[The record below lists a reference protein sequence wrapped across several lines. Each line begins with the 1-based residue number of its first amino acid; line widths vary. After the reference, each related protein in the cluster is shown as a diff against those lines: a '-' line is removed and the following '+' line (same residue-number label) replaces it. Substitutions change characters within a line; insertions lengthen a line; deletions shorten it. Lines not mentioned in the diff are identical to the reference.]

1 MQLGCR
7 LEQELTLAI
16 TYLRLLRPQASD
28 DPVGMALAL
37 QSTYGK
43 TWWQHSWQKND
54 IATKIFPTPTADEQP
69 AKDLAKA

>member
-1 MQLGCR
+1 
-7 LEQELTLAI
+7 
-16 TYLRLLRPQASD
+16 
-28 DPVGMALAL
+28 MALAL